1 MEYNEFLA
9 RDSRLPRKHYP
20 EKERGLGRN
29 RGRDV
34 NDYCLSQP
42 KGRGNIIKI
51 NKSKLPVDFF
61 RNEISS
67 KRVINF
73 KIPLKDEYPELVHKA

>member
-1 MEYNEFLA
+1 LIIFGQNCLEINKIIISQMEYNEFLA

-34 NDYCLSQP
+34 NDYCLS
-42 KGRGNIIKI
+42 
-51 NKSKLPVDFF
+51 
-61 RNEISS
+61 
-67 KRVINF
+67 
-73 KIPLKDEYPELVHKA
+73 